1 MAEAPHRLGDPPDS
15 RQRPGELTGKHDGSS
30 LTIAVVCARFNDEVT
45 LRLLEGAYERLDR
58 LGITEDHRLVAW
70 VPGAFEL
77 PLAAKALAESGRYDA
92 VVCLGAVIRG
102 ETSHYDFVAGECASG
117 LQRVQLDTC
126 VPVIFGVLTTENI
139 GQALDRSGGKL
150 GNKGDESVVT
160 AVETANLLTRLKGHT
175 PV

>member
-45 LRLLEGAYERLDR
+45 LRLLEGAYDRLDR

-102 ETSHYDFVAGECASG
+102 EPS
-117 LQRVQLDTC
+117 
-126 VPVIFGVLTTENI
+126 
-139 GQALDRSGGKL
+139 
-150 GNKGDESVVT
+150 
-160 AVETANLLTRLKGHT
+160 
-175 PV
+175 